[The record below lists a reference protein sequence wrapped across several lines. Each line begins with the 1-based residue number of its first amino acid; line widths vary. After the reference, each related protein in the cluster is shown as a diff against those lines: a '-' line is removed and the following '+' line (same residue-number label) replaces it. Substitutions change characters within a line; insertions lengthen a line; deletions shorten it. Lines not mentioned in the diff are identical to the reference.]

1 MFPRI
6 FFPAVNRHHRMHILR
21 GISWFMD
28 SPSPSIWIHG
38 AREDKVD
45 CRPKRIIFQQKTN
58 LFAYPIG
65 SMYGIFPYIYHK
77 NQPNVGKYTIHGSY
91 GYLLAALSS
100 RNTEISAPC
109 NHFCIRYNSSP
120 EANWCYCYF
129 LTLVFVVYKN
139 RPKTNNIFH
148 KTAIYSHT
156 FLNQNHSVM
165 KTKWHFV
172 LLVGW

>member
-1 MFPRI
+1 MFPLRI
-6 FFPAVNRHHRMHILR
+6 FFPAVNRHHRMHILLLVAFLD
-21 GISWFMD
+21 SWTP
-28 SPSPSIWIHG
+28 PSPSIGIIGIHG

-58 LFAYPIG
+58 LFAYRIHG
-65 SMYGIFPYIYHK
+65 TGIFPYIYHK

-139 RPKTNNIFH
+139 RPK
-148 KTAIYSHT
+148 
-156 FLNQNHSVM
+156 NQQH
-165 KTKWHFV
+165 
-172 LLVGW
+172 LP